1 MKKYMKYAK
10 KYLKYTSFSIIS
22 ILSISLF
29 VGTLTAA
36 PRTMS
41 DIRPEE
47 ISQAASVSTP
57 PASENTNP
65 SPAPQQAETTNT
77 PTPVRT
83 QSQANTS
90 VSRGTVSHQA
100 SAPASSQSA
109 AVISTAKRY
118 LGVSYVWG
126 GTTPSGFDCSGFTQY
141 VFAQHG
147 ISLPRISRD
156 QFNTGTPVSF
166 NNLQP
171 GDLIFFSLDQDR
183 VIDHVGI
190 YIGGGQFINA
200 SSSKGVTIYSLGSYW
215 NSHFIGAKRVL

>member
-1 MKKYMKYAK
+1 MRKYMKYVK
-10 KYLKYTSFSIIS
+10 KYMKYTSFSIVT

-47 ISQAASVSTP
+47 ISQAASISVP
-57 PASENTNP
+57 PASENSN
-65 SPAPQQAETTNT
+65 PAPTPAETSNT
-77 PTPVRT
+77 PAPVRT

-90 VSRGTVSHQA
+90 VSRGTVSRQA
-100 SAPASSQSA
+100 SAPASSRSA

-118 LGVSYVWG
+118 LGVPYVWG
-126 GTTPSGFDCSGFTQY
+126 GTTPNGFDCSGFTQY

-183 VIDHVGI
+183 VIDHVGL

-215 NSHFIGAKRVL
+215 NPHFIGARRVL

>member
-1 MKKYMKYAK
+1 MKT
-10 KYLKYTSFSIIS
+10 YLKYASFSIVS

-29 VGTLTAA
+29 AGTLTAA

-47 ISQAASVSTP
+47 IAQAAPVSAP
-57 PASENTNP
+57 PASENSNP
-65 SPAPQQAETTNT
+65 APTPQQAETTNA
-77 PTPVRT
+77 PTPVRI

-90 VSRGTVSHQA
+90 VSRGSTSHQA
-100 SAPASSQSA
+100 SAPASSLSA

-118 LGVSYVWG
+118 LGVPYVWG
-126 GTTPSGFDCSGFTQY
+126 GTTPGGFDCSGFTQY

-166 NNLQP
+166 SNLQP
-171 GDLIFFSLDQDR
+171 GDLIFFSLDQDK

-190 YIGGGQFINA
+190 YIGSGQFINA
-200 SSSKGVTIYSLGSYW
+200 SSSKGVTVYPLGSYW
-215 NSHFIGAKRVL
+215 SSHLIGAKRVF

>member
-1 MKKYMKYAK
+1 MK
-10 KYLKYTSFSIIS
+10 KYLKSASITLVP
-22 ILSISLF
+22 ILSIGLF
-29 VGTLTAA
+29 VSTLTAA

-41 DIRPEE
+41 DILPNE
-47 ISQAASVSTP
+47 IPQAVTVSAP
-57 PASENTNP
+57 VVP
-65 SPAPQQAETTNT
+65 SPAPTPAAQQTETVNI

-83 QSQANTS
+83 SSKAAAT
-90 VSRGTVSHQA
+90 VSRSTVSRQ
-100 SAPASSQSA
+100 SPAPVSNRST

-156 QFNTGTPVSF
+156 QFNSGAHVSL

-171 GDLIFFSLDQDR
+171 GDLVFFSLDQDK

-190 YIGGGQFINA
+190 YIGSGQFINA

-215 NSHFIGAKRVL
+215 SSHLIGATRVL

>member
-1 MKKYMKYAK
+1 MK
-10 KYLKYTSFSIIS
+10 KYLKSLSFALVSV
-22 ILSISLF
+22 LSISLF

-41 DIRPEE
+41 DILTEE
-47 ISQAASVSTP
+47 ISQAASVSVPTV
-57 PASENTNP
+57 SENPNP
-65 SPAPQQAETTNT
+65 T
-77 PTPVRT
+77 PTPQQPETVNTPAPVRT
-83 QSQANTS
+83 HSQTTS
-90 VSRGTVSHQA
+90 VSRG
-100 SAPASSQSA
+100 SSSSSTSNRSTA
-109 AVISTAKRY
+109 IISTAKRY

-156 QFNTGTPVSF
+156 QFNSGAHVSL

-171 GDLIFFSLDQDR
+171 GDLVFFSLDQDK

-190 YIGGGQFINA
+190 YTGSGQFINA

-215 NSHFIGAKRVL
+215 SSHLIGATRVL